1 VAVFQRIERQEA
13 GGIPLLPVGA
23 APPAR
28 VRPHAVLGRI
38 VLHVCN
44 LVVAAGA
51 LASYEHFSLQG
62 SSGLAVAS
70 LLAAGGFGF
79 APIRAL
85 LHALFALERG
95 VLHIVHGIGGLAI
108 VGLAAGGATSGSPV
122 LSHAALAP
130 FAMMGAAQA
139 LMHAE
144 HPRNARQAEELR
156 RFVTSL
162 PEVEQ
167 VARAQNLSSPAN
179 AARAASALSD
189 IIGKARSLGETE
201 LESDPGFQSALRR
214 VTARAGLTLGL
225 DTVDRAIGRL
235 ATSPAAGPQVAALRR
250 QLTAARRALAAH

>member
-1 VAVFQRIERQEA
+1 MAVFQRIERQEA

-130 FAMMGAAQA
+130 F
-139 LMHAE
+139 
-144 HPRNARQAEELR
+144 
-156 RFVTSL
+156 
-162 PEVEQ
+162 
-167 VARAQNLSSPAN
+167 
-179 AARAASALSD
+179 
-189 IIGKARSLGETE
+189 
-201 LESDPGFQSALRR
+201 
-214 VTARAGLTLGL
+214 
-225 DTVDRAIGRL
+225 
-235 ATSPAAGPQVAALRR
+235 
-250 QLTAARRALAAH
+250 

>member
-1 VAVFQRIERQEA
+1 
-13 GGIPLLPVGA
+13 
-23 APPAR
+23 
-28 VRPHAVLGRI
+28 
-38 VLHVCN
+38 
-44 LVVAAGA
+44 
-51 LASYEHFSLQG
+51 
-62 SSGLAVAS
+62 
-70 LLAAGGFGF
+70 
-79 APIRAL
+79 
-85 LHALFALERG
+85 FALERG

-130 FAMMGAAQA
+130 FAMMGA
-139 LMHAE
+139 
-144 HPRNARQAEELR
+144 RQAEELR

-179 AARAASALSD
+179 VARAAAALSD

-225 DTVDRAIGRL
+225 DSVDRAIGRL
-235 ATSPAAGPQVAALRR
+235 ATSPAAGQQVAALRR

>member
-1 VAVFQRIERQEA
+1 MTVFQRIERPAA
-13 GGIPLLPVGA
+13 GGENLLPIGA
-23 APPAR
+23 APPGRAR
-28 VRPHAVLGRI
+28 AHAVLGRI
-38 VLHVCN
+38 LLHVCN
-44 LVVAAGA
+44 LLVAAGA

-62 SSGLAVAS
+62 SSGPALAS

-85 LHALFALERG
+85 LHAVFALERG
-95 VLHIVHGIGGLAI
+95 VLHLVHGIGGLAI
-108 VGLAAGGATSGSPV
+108 VGLTAGGAVSGQPV

-139 LMHAE
+139 LMHSN
-144 HPRNARQAEELR
+144 HPRNAQQAEALR

-167 VARAQNLSSPAN
+167 VARAENLNSPAN
-179 AARAASALSD
+179 VSRAASALSD

-235 ATSPAAGPQVAALRR
+235 SASPAAGPQVAALRR
-250 QLTAARRALAAH
+250 ELAAARKALAAH

>member
-1 VAVFQRIERQEA
+1 MPVFQRIERAATENPALQM
-13 GGIPLLPVGA
+13 GGA
-23 APPAR
+23 AAR
-28 VRPHAVLGRI
+28 VRPHAVLGRV
-38 VLHVCN
+38 VLHACN
-44 LVVAAGA
+44 LVIAAGA

-62 SSGLAVAS
+62 SSGPALAS
-70 LLAAGGFGF
+70 LLVAGGFGF

-85 LHALFALERG
+85 LHAVFALERG
-95 VLHIVHGIGGLAI
+95 VLHVVHGIGGLAI

-139 LMHAE
+139 LMHAD
-144 HPRNARQAEELR
+144 HPRTARQAEELR

-179 AARAASALSD
+179 VARAVSALRD

-235 ATSPAAGPQVAALRR
+235 AASPAAGPQVAALRR
-250 QLTAARRALAAH
+250 ELAAARKTLAAH